1 MKKTG
6 VSTLFQVLLM
16 TAIAALLLVKPC
28 CAAQTAAGP
37 VPPDFILEKS
47 LPGEDPY
54 WMYRPQFSPDA
65 KHAACFA
72 SSSHRIVIWNL
83 ETAKIEKEIEESV
96 HGMPGLDGY
105 TYSND
110 GKMLILIYRDLPVVW
125 LDIASEKIVKK
136 IDAKA
141 DPKKVWDFTFS
152 PDQKVLALA
161 TNTGIKLYDVDKGV
175 QTKTFL
181 AGKAV
186 SGAEICYYRTEKGQL
201 VRLLGYG
208 LYLDKD
214 SQFKDVAGI
223 IDLDSG
229 SVRPVLN
236 DVPKDKVK
244 KGDMTLIWVTFER
257 GGGYMLVQY
266 TILPPTVKAGVYL
279 VNTRTGKFLVN
290 HDLDQ
295 MTLSYNTYYLWKPYY
310 GYLLNT
316 KDMRQ
321 NPYKIS
327 TEFLIITKDE
337 GLKVIDTKKEDKYP
351 FQSITVSSDQKWA
364 LIATKKSQQDPSKVF
379 LYRIV
384 PKK

>member
-1 MKKTG
+1 MKKPG
-6 VSTLFQVLLM
+6 VFLILILTSLF
-16 TAIAALLLVKPC
+16 ALLLIKPC
-28 CAAQTAAGP
+28 CSAQTATGP
-37 VPPDFILEKS
+37 VPPDFILDKQ

-54 WMYRPQFSPDA
+54 WMYRPQFSPDG

-72 SSSHRIVIWNL
+72 SSPKKIVIWNL
-83 ETAKIEKEIEESV
+83 DEGKIEKEIEESV

-105 TYSND
+105 TYSKD
-110 GKMLILIYRDLPVVW
+110 GKMLILIYRDLPITW
-125 LDIASEKIVKK
+125 LDIAAGKVVKK

-141 DPKKVWDFTFS
+141 DPKKVWDFSFS
-152 PDQKVLALA
+152 PDQKILALA
-161 TNTGIKLYDVDKGV
+161 TNTGIKLWDVEKGV

-181 AGKAV
+181 ANKVV

-208 LYLDKD
+208 LFLTKD
-214 SQFKDVAGI
+214 SEFKDVAGI

-236 DVPKDKVK
+236 DVPKEKVK
-244 KGDMTLIWVTFER
+244 KGDMTLFWVTFER

-266 TILPPTVKAGVYL
+266 STLPPQVKAGVYL

-290 HDLDQ
+290 HDLEQ
-295 MTLSYNTYYLWKPYY
+295 MVLSYSTWYLWKPYY
-310 GYLLNT
+310 GYLVCT

-327 TEFLIITKDE
+327 TEFLIITKEE
-337 GLKVIDTKKEDKYP
+337 GLKVIDTKREDKYP
-351 FQSITVSSDQKWA
+351 FQSITISPDQKWA
-364 LIATKKSQQDPSKVF
+364 LIALKKSQEDPSKVY
-379 LYRIV
+379 LYKVV